1 MHAAEPAGTLVAM
14 ARPLQQI
21 QDEIRGL
28 STSDKEALLRALW
41 EDLDGPAD
49 PDVDAAWLAEAQ
61 RRDTELDSGSADSA
75 PASEVFERLRA
86 SLKK

>member
-1 MHAAEPAGTLVAM
+1 M
-14 ARPLQQI
+14 ARSLQQI
-21 QDEIRGL
+21 QEEIREL
-28 STSDKEALLRALW
+28 STSDKETLLRALW

-49 PDVDAAWLAEAQ
+49 PGVDAAWLDEAK
-61 RRDTELDSGSADSA
+61 RRDDELDAGSVESV

>member
-1 MHAAEPAGTLVAM
+1 MV
-14 ARPLQQI
+14 RPLQQI

-41 EDLDGPAD
+41 EELDGPPD
-49 PDVDAAWLAEAQ
+49 PGVDAAWLDEAR
-61 RRDTELDSGSADSA
+61 RRDTELDASSADSV
-75 PASEVFERLRA
+75 PAADVFERLRA

>member
-1 MHAAEPAGTLVAM
+1 M

-49 PDVDAAWLAEAQ
+49 PGVDAAWLEEAR
-61 RRDTELDSGSADSA
+61 RRDAELDSGAVESVPAAD
-75 PASEVFERLRA
+75 VFERLRA

>member
-1 MHAAEPAGTLVAM
+1 M

-21 QDEIRGL
+21 QEEIRGL

-41 EDLDGPAD
+41 EDLDGPPD
-49 PDVDAAWLAEAQ
+49 PNVDAAWLAEAR
-61 RRDTELDSGSADSA
+61 RRDAELDSGSVEAV
-75 PASEVFERLRA
+75 PASEVFERLRD

>member
-1 MHAAEPAGTLVAM
+1 M
-14 ARPLQQI
+14 ARPLQQL

-41 EDLDGPAD
+41 EDLDGPPD
-49 PDVDAAWLAEAQ
+49 PGVDAAWLDEAR
-61 RRDTELDSGSADSA
+61 RRDSELDSGVAGSVPAAD
-75 PASEVFERLRA
+75 VFDRLRA